1 MNARAPSTSSS
12 ARAPRRSK
20 PLTDVRVLLLEAL
33 QARWH
38 SFRTALKRCQKTF
51 SEAAVHDLRVATRRL
66 ISTLDLV
73 ARIHPQ
79 VNLRKARRALKRQ
92 LGTFGPLRDAQVQL
106 LSVDKMLAS
115 FPELQG
121 FYNALLKRERKLV
134 QRLSAKVK
142 TVKIGK
148 VEKAIRTALKEV
160 EVLLDMP
167 EMQQEKH
174 AEAIH
179 AVEAAFN
186 RVVERKQAI
195 DPTDSATI
203 HRMRVAF
210 KKFRYLV
217 ESLAPLLDWVTDR
230 QLKAMNAFQGS
241 MGDIQDAKVLRT
253 SVMAFARTHGGEW
266 EASLA
271 HALEELSLRHTAL
284 IDAFLR
290 SADTLYTFWK
300 PTPQV
305 DRHLLAARHGGR

>member
-1 MNARAPSTSSS
+1 MNARAPSTSTS

-20 PLTDVRVLLLEAL
+20 PLTDIRGLLLAAL
-33 QARWH
+33 QARWQT
-38 SFRTALKRCQKTF
+38 FRAALKRCQKKS

-79 VNLRKARRALKRQ
+79 ANVRKARRALKRQ
-92 LGTFGPLRDAQVQL
+92 LDTFGPLRDAQVQL
-106 LSVDKMLAS
+106 LCVDKMLAS

-148 VEKAIRTALKEV
+148 VEKAVRAAIEEV

-167 EMQQEKH
+167 EMQQEKY

-179 AVEAAFN
+179 AVEDAFN
-186 RVVERKQAI
+186 RVVERKRAI

-241 MGDIQDAKVLRT
+241 MGDIQDAKVLCT
-253 SVMAFARTHGGEW
+253 SVMAFARKRGGERQ
-266 EASLA
+266 AALA
-271 HALEELSLRHTAL
+271 RALEELSRRHTAL
-284 IDAFLR
+284 IETFFAANEPQASLSLEKTT
-290 SADTLYTFWK
+290 SALGT
-300 PTPQV
+300 
-305 DRHLLAARHGGR
+305 